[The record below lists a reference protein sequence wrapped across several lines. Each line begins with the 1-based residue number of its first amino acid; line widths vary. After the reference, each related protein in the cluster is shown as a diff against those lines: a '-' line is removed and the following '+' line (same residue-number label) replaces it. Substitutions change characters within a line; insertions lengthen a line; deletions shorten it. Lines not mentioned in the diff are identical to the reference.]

1 MKLKQ
6 IVKILNAEM
15 ISSNAKDLDL
25 RMGCGSDLMSD
36 VLAYTKP
43 DSILLTGLTNIQVI
57 YTASTAGIKAICFVR
72 GKKPPEETVE
82 LAKKKKIALLTTD
95 LPMFES
101 CGRLYNNG
109 LTGCSEIGGVFKK

>member
-6 IVKILNAEM
+6 IAKILNAEM
-15 ISSNAKDLDL
+15 IGNNAKDLDL
-25 RMGCGSDLMSD
+25 KMGCGSDLMSD
-36 VLAYTKP
+36 VLLNVKP

-82 LAKKKKIALLTTD
+82 LAKKKNIALLTTG

-101 CGRLYNNG
+101 CGRLYSKG
-109 LTGCSEIGGVFKK
+109 LIGCSEVNGVSEW